1 MTTIWQQQKATKKR
15 QSERKSRRGC
25 PNTSHC
31 HKVHHAN
38 PPTTFFLCPPSER
51 SLLTAGRNLDFS
63 QNKNNQLLLLLILF
77 GVRRQVENLSAST
90 TRPPPIPPPTN
101 IARYHITN
109 QYNTS
114 QVSAR
119 VNEEA
124 PAFTKQNGY
133 KDNNSNN
140 NKTSSSRSSSSS
152 SICPAVP
159 TW

>member
-90 TRPPPIPPPTN
+90 TRPPPIPPHQHR
-101 IARYHITN
+101 ALSYHQSI
-109 QYNTS
+109 QYESS
-114 QVSAR
+114 QCKGERGSPCFH
-119 VNEEA
+119 E
-124 PAFTKQNGY
+124 TKWVQGQQQQQQQN
-133 KDNNSNN
+133 KQQSQQ
-140 NKTSSSRSSSSS
+140 
-152 SICPAVP
+152 
-159 TW
+159 